1 MLEEE
6 KIKVAVIYKKD
17 NLYLSGKCY
26 DNTYYHFFIKA
37 LPRNK
42 RLSITFFPTEEIFDA
57 KILKN
62 KFDIILLWSNSSY
75 GMPKEILGINDLDIP
90 VIARCSDPGD
100 AKKSIKNHK
109 EWKINFY
116 FDFYSEE
123 FFHELYPKKF
133 KYKTIFYTLESSL
146 FQKVNPFSPR
156 IKTSILNSGNV
167 GNTKFISKIINDIR
181 NPKWNSY
188 RCKVLRTKC
197 NELPYV
203 DYSSTLDHKF
213 VNDNYSELLQ
223 KYQAAIAADTYT
235 PVQKYWEIPAAGC
248 VTFMEMTKKNKGE
261 YLGFVDNESA
271 IFIDE
276 DNYTE
281 KFREYLKSS
290 DDEKWRKIAE
300 NGRKYALEKFSND
313 KGVESLIQIMEE
325 LIH

>member
-1 MLEEE
+1 M
-6 KIKVAVIYKKD
+6 
-17 NLYLSGKCY
+17 
-26 DNTYYHFFIKA
+26 
-37 LPRNK
+37 
-42 RLSITFFPTEEIFDA
+42 
-57 KILKN
+57 
-62 KFDIILLWSNSSY
+62 
-75 GMPKEILGINDLDIP
+75 
-90 VIARCSDPGD
+90 
-100 AKKSIKNHK
+100 
-109 EWKINFY
+109 
-116 FDFYSEE
+116 
-123 FFHELYPKKF
+123 
-133 KYKTIFYTLESSL
+133 